1 MKRSLLLPMACA
13 WLALAQAQVQVDKPV
28 RLVGAA
34 PADRRIA
41 GLAHPVDGSA
51 LGTLGTAQ
59 DGSLHLCS
67 VAGTANAVQL
77 AMDPPCVAYANGLL
91 VRWIPGTSNTG
102 PVTLAVDGGAAMPL
116 RTTLLLP
123 VPLNAITSGMPAE
136 AIFADSIFI
145 LLSPIKP
152 GCPEGFLQAN
162 AGLCVMQGEGP
173 VLNWFEAATYCAERG
188 ARLCTWDQYLFT
200 CNALQ
205 GQLTGMFDDWEWLDD
220 TSDHTH
226 TADQAARF
234 TCKSLAVVSAGQTE
248 LGTTRCC
255 YEPR

>member
-1 MKRSLLLPMACA
+1 MKRSLLLTIACVS
-13 WLALAQAQVQVDKPV
+13 LAFAHAQVQVDKPV
-28 RLVGAA
+28 RLVGAV
-34 PADRRIA
+34 PADRRIE
-41 GLAHPVDGSA
+41 GLAHPVEGSA
-51 LGTLGTAQ
+51 LSTLGVAQ
-59 DGSLHLCS
+59 DGSLHMCG
-67 VAGTANAVQL
+67 VTGAANNVL
-77 AMDPPCVAYANGLL
+77 LTMDPPCLAYANGLL
-91 VRWIPGTSNTG
+91 LRWIPGASNTG
-102 PVTLAVDGGAAMPL
+102 PATVAVDGSAAVPL
-116 RTTLLLP
+116 RTSALLP
-123 VPLNAITSGMPAE
+123 VPLNALSAGIPAE

-162 AGLCVMQGEGP
+162 AGLCVMQAEGP
-173 VLNWFEAATYCAERG
+173 VFNWYAAAAYCAERG
-188 ARLCTWDQYLFT
+188 ARLCTWDQYLFV

-226 TADQAARF
+226 TADQAARY
-234 TCKSLAVVSAGQTE
+234 TCKSLGVVSAGQTE